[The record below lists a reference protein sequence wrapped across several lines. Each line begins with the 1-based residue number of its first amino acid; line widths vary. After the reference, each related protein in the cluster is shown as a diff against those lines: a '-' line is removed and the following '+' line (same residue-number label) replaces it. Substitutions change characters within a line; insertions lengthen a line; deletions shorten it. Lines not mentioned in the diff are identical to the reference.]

1 LQPSRAFVVF
11 SRARRATCF
20 VVEADDIKAL
30 RKELRCTP
38 QELADA
44 LGVTAKVVMAWE
56 QEEMFPTKQYVDK
69 MNALRGL
76 GEGAVPKKRR
86 GRKVAQTPMQ
96 VLADPELWRLVRK
109 LLAHDELREQAQK
122 LAQAYPDPE

>member
-1 LQPSRAFVVF
+1 M
-11 SRARRATCF
+11 
-20 VVEADDIKAL
+20 EADDIKAL